1 MTQDDIRFRKRI
13 EELQQNAYRNSLFL
27 FTDFL
32 NETELE
38 EAAEILGD
46 SGISSSGGWDGA
58 ERRMLRFGSEE
69 DMGYTVPFP
78 ITIIRISPLLDK
90 FSDEFT
96 HRDFLGAVLNLG
108 IERSVIGDILIRE
121 HTAWLF
127 AKDTIASFI
136 VQNLDQVK
144 HTHVRCEVVTEVPDA
159 LQPKLVREDFQ
170 ISSERLD
177 AVVSHVYNLSR
188 SQSLDLF
195 RTGKV
200 TVNGRVTENNSAA
213 PKSGDAIAV
222 RGYGKMIYTGTGG
235 VTRKG
240 KLNASVEKYV

>member
-121 HTAWLF
+121 HT
-127 AKDTIASFI
+127 T
-136 VQNLDQVK
+136 
-144 HTHVRCEVVTEVPDA
+144 
-159 LQPKLVREDFQ
+159 
-170 ISSERLD
+170 
-177 AVVSHVYNLSR
+177 
-188 SQSLDLF
+188 
-195 RTGKV
+195 
-200 TVNGRVTENNSAA
+200 
-213 PKSGDAIAV
+213 
-222 RGYGKMIYTGTGG
+222 
-235 VTRKG
+235 
-240 KLNASVEKYV
+240 

>member
-127 AKDTIASFI
+127 
-136 VQNLDQVK
+136 
-144 HTHVRCEVVTEVPDA
+144 C
-159 LQPKLVREDFQ
+159 
-170 ISSERLD
+170 
-177 AVVSHVYNLSR
+177 
-188 SQSLDLF
+188 
-195 RTGKV
+195 
-200 TVNGRVTENNSAA
+200 
-213 PKSGDAIAV
+213 
-222 RGYGKMIYTGTGG
+222 
-235 VTRKG
+235 
-240 KLNASVEKYV
+240 